1 MVEKKKSRQDQ
12 RLWHLIDAR
21 ELPLGR
27 LSVKISN
34 LLCGK
39 GKVSYLPNLDQ
50 GDAVVVVNALELV
63 TTGSKDNKEV
73 YYRYSG
79 YPGGLRSETLGS
91 LKSRKPDEVI
101 RLAVKG
107 MLPKN
112 KLVRPRMARLYIY
125 GGSEH
130 PHSAQFSGAKVS

>member
-1 MVEKKKSRQDQ
+1 MVEKKKSRQDL
-12 RLWHLIDAR
+12 RSWHLVDAK

-27 LSVKISN
+27 LAVKISN

-39 GKVSYLPNLDQ
+39 GKVCYMPNLDQ
-50 GDAVVVVNALELV
+50 GDAVVVVNAAELV
-63 TTGSKDNKEV
+63 TTGNKDNKEI

-79 YPGGLRSETLGS
+79 YPGGLKSETLGS
-91 LKSRKPDEVI
+91 LKSRKPDEVV

-125 GGSEH
+125 KGPEH
-130 PHSAQFSGAKVS
+130 PHTAQFGGAKAN